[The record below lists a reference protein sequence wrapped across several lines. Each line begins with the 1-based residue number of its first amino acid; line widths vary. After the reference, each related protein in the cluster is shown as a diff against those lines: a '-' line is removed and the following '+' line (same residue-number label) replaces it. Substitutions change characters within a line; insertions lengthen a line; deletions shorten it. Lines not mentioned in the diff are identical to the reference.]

1 VERRLG
7 QALLLGL
14 TLWLTALVGRS
25 FAAPPPAASPTM
37 GRPEAGVA
45 DGADDA
51 RKILVLLR
59 AAPPH
64 FRPNGTYGGGYD
76 DNQGRS
82 ARRRIAAQLARAH
95 GLTLVTDW
103 PMPLLGLDCY
113 VMAAPV
119 GHSAAEA
126 AAQLSRDPGVQWSEP
141 MHVYRGE
148 GAFPRRPA
156 ASPEPPNDPLFPA
169 QPAAVQWRLADLHQ
183 MSTGRNV
190 VVAVVDSQVERSHP
204 DLIGQIEV
212 AESFVSG
219 PAIEGEDHGTGVAG
233 IIAAR
238 ANNGVGIAGVAPGA
252 RLMALRAC
260 WQTTQ
265 PASPRAP
272 PATLCDTLS
281 LAKALHFAID
291 HRAQVINLSLGGPP
305 DTLLGRLIDVALAR
319 GVTVVGAYDPDLPAG
334 GFPASHAGVV
344 AVSDAPVA
352 GGAAGLYTAPGRDV
366 PTTQPGGRWSLV
378 NGSSFAAAHV
388 SGLIALTR
396 QAGGRQD
403 RGVERVAL
411 GGDPRDRRW
420 PVLVTAQ
427 TGRGA
432 IDTCATLLRALG
444 PCDCA
449 CARPA
454 VAPPFARR

>member
-1 VERRLG
+1 MAGRPG

-14 TLWLTALVGRS
+14 ALWLAAAAGRS
-25 FAAPPPAASPTM
+25 FAAPPAEAPA
-37 GRPEAGVA
+37 GRGQAATA
-45 DGADDA
+45 DGVDDA
-51 RKILVLLR
+51 RKVLVLLR

-64 FRPNGTYGGGYD
+64 YRPNGGAYGDAYD
-76 DNQGRS
+76 DVQGRS
-82 ARRRIAAQLARAH
+82 ARRRVAAQLARAH

-113 VMAAPV
+113 VMAAPA

-126 AAQLSRDPGVQWSEP
+126 AALLSRDPGVQWSEP

-148 GAFPRRPA
+148 A
-156 ASPEPPNDPLFPA
+156 ASPHRPGPRAEPPNDPLFPA
-169 QPAAVQWRLADLHQ
+169 QPAAALWRLADLHQ

-190 VVAVVDSQVERSHP
+190 VVAVVDSQVERGHP
-204 DLIGQIEV
+204 DLTGQVQV
-212 AESFVSG
+212 AESFVSQ
-219 PAIEGEDHGTGVAG
+219 PATTGEDHGTAVAG

-260 WQTTQ
+260 WQTSRQ
-265 PASPRAP
+265 GPAA
-272 PATLCDTLS
+272 PATLCDTLT

-291 HRAQVINLSLGGPP
+291 HRAQVINMSLGGPP
-305 DTLLGRLIDVALAR
+305 DTLLARLIDVALER
-319 GVTVVGAYDPDLPAG
+319 GVTVVGAYDHDLPDG
-334 GFPASHAGVV
+334 GFPSSHRGVV
-344 AVSDAPVA
+344 AVSDAPVT
-352 GGAAGLYTAPGRDV
+352 GARPDLYTAPGRDV
-366 PTTQPGGRWSLV
+366 PTTEPGGRWSLV

-388 SGLIALTR
+388 SGLIALAR
-396 QAGGRQD
+396 QTGGPQA
-403 RGVERVAL
+403 RGLEKVAL
-411 GGDPRDRRW
+411 GAQRDPP
-420 PVLVTAQ
+420 PVLVTAS
-427 TGRGA
+427 TGGGA

-454 VAPPFARR
+454 EAPPTARR